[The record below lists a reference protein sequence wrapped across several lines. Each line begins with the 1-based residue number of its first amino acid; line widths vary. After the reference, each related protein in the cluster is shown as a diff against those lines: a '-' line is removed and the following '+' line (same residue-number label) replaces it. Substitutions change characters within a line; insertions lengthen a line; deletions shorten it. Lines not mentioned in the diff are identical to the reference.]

1 MFNSKLENLLVL
13 KKNKLF
19 VFLFF
24 MVFSSIL
31 HSQQY
36 SISIKKLN
44 VREKADKT
52 SKVIGACYINDT
64 VSVFSKEGNW
74 LKIKL
79 DNKDGYINAD
89 YATEIKLRKN
99 QKVEKGFKS
108 GFKKVF
114 FNSFVILCLIF
125 IMYNSYKKRIDDSR
139 YKTGFREG
147 KISIR
152 EYLTYGTYSLI
163 ISLTIGLISG
173 IVTWISTF

>member
-1 MFNSKLENLLVL
+1 MFNSKLENQLIL

-19 VFLFF
+19 CFLFF
-24 MVFSSIL
+24 LAFSSIL

-44 VREKADKT
+44 VREKAAKSST
-52 SKVIGACYINDT
+52 VIGTCYINDT
-64 VSVFSKEGNW
+64 VTVFSKEGNW

-79 DNKDGYINAD
+79 NNKDGYINAD
-89 YATEIKLRKN
+89 YATEIKLKED

-114 FNSFVILCLIF
+114 FNSFVILFLIF
-125 IMYNSYKKRIDDSR
+125 FMYNSYKKRIDDSR

-163 ISLTIGLISG
+163 LSSAIGLISG